1 MIRAACLFAAL
12 ALQLLGG
19 AGAALG
25 ATFPDDQRPLA
36 SILHSNPFERLN
48 TPEEIR
54 APPIPVINVPPPW
67 SPELRGTLVSPWGPM
82 VNVDGVILEIG
93 EEIDGFRLVEVREY
107 EAVFVRDGAR
117 RTLIMD

>member
-1 MIRAACLFAAL
+1 MCHPLVS
-12 ALQLLGG
+12 
-19 AGAALG
+19 G
-25 ATFPDDQRPLA
+25 ATRD
-36 SILHSNPFERLN
+36 
-48 TPEEIR
+48 
-54 APPIPVINVPPPW
+54 
-67 SPELRGTLVSPWGPM
+67 LVSPWGPM